1 MCQDLENLIEPALV
15 QAKHMPAIEFETHR
29 LRLRQWR
36 RADYAP
42 LADLNADPKVMEFF
56 PAPQDRKAS
65 EAAAEQMH
73 AEIAERGW
81 GLWAVDRRDTSEF
94 IGFVGL
100 HVPAGPLPFL
110 PCVEV
115 GWRLAAAHWGKGF
128 ASEAAAA
135 ALQVGFE
142 QAQISEIVSFAA
154 VLNKKSRAVM
164 TRIGMRDT
172 GVTFQHPRVPVK
184 SPLRQHCLYLLNRDE
199 WRELPGH
206 SLIEPAY
213 EGKKSA
219 AG

>member
-1 MCQDLENLIEPALV
+1 
-15 QAKHMPAIEFETHR
+15 MPAIEFETQR

-42 LADLNADPKVMEFF
+42 LAELNADPKVMEFF
-56 PAPQDRKAS
+56 PSTQDRKAS

-81 GLWAVDRRDTSEF
+81 GLWAVERRDTSEF

-100 HVPAGPLPFL
+100 HVPTGPLPFL

-142 QAQISEIVSFAA
+142 RVQIPEIVSFAA
-154 VLNKKSRAVM
+154 VTNRKSRAVM

-172 GVTFQHPRVPVK
+172 GVTFQHPRVPAK
-184 SPLRQHCLYLLNRDE
+184 SPLRQHCLYLLNSE
-199 WRELPGH
+199 QWRELPGR
-206 SLIEPAY
+206 SVIEPAY

>member
-1 MCQDLENLIEPALV
+1 
-15 QAKHMPAIEFETHR
+15 MPAIEFETQR

-36 RADYAP
+36 RADYGP

-56 PAPQDRKAS
+56 PSAQDRKAS

-100 HVPAGPLPFL
+100 HVPSSPLPFQ

-115 GWRLAAAHWGKGF
+115 GWRLAAAHWGQGF

-135 ALQVGFE
+135 SLEIGFE
-142 QAQISEIVSFAA
+142 RMQIPEIVAFTAM
-154 VLNKKSRAVM
+154 LNRKSRAVM
-164 TRIGMRDT
+164 ARIGMRDT
-172 GVTFQHPRVPVK
+172 GVTFQHPKVPPK
-184 SPLRQHCLYLLNRDE
+184 SPLRQHCLYLLTRDQ
-199 WRELPGH
+199 WRELPGRCVVE
-206 SLIEPAY
+206 SPFAAR
-213 EGKKSA
+213 KSA
-219 AG
+219 SG